1 MQQQVVEPRIESR
14 IPTQHANAL
23 STSPSLRPSTKPTL
37 LTSGK
42 RDGVVRIISD
52 DINHEL
58 LEPFLRYF
66 ADVNLSKPFYPT
78 HLSNYELLYP
88 KHWQEEFDN
97 FGISKGKI
105 WKVLGTVKAHI
116 RACANILQ
124 HASKYGI
131 IIEEDCKPNP
141 NLPLDNSIQE
151 IPRYV
156 EILESVDSDW
166 GAILL
171 GWCAWKFNPI
181 EKSSRIFGMQI
192 LRVQSNFTKWQ
203 NVDCTHAYA
212 ISMKGAKTY
221 IEWHQGVRESDIY
234 LNDLNRLGLLRLYY
248 LKMPTFVQPWQLSK
262 ACNKGGKWYPQD
274 FGGHCEV
281 SEESKNTAESET

>member
-1 MQQQVVEPRIESR
+1 MQQQVVEPRR
-14 IPTQHANAL
+14 
-23 STSPSLRPSTKPTL
+23 
-37 LTSGK
+37 GK
-42 RDGVVRIISD
+42 REGVVRIISD

-66 ADVNLSKPFYPT
+66 SDVNLSKPFYPT

-88 KHWQEEFDN
+88 KHWQEEFEN

-105 WKVLGTVKAHI
+105 WKVVGTVKAHI

-141 NLPLDNSIQE
+141 NLSLDNSIQE
-151 IPRYV
+151 IPRYI

-171 GWCAWKFNPI
+171 GWCAWKFNPV
-181 EKSSRIFGMQI
+181 EKSSRKFGMQI
-192 LRVQSNFTKWQ
+192 LRVENNTNYQD
-203 NVDCTHAYA
+203 VDCMHAYA
-212 ISMKGAKTY
+212 ISMKGAKAY
-221 IEWHQGVRESDIY
+221 IEWHQGFRPSDEY

-248 LKMPTFVQPWQLSK
+248 LKIPTFVQPWQLSK
-262 ACNKGGKWYPQD
+262 ACDKTTEWYPHD
-274 FGGHCEV
+274 FGGHCE
-281 SEESKNTAESET
+281 ETKNAAESESKRIPSPIRLRRKSWGTQWKNISLKF